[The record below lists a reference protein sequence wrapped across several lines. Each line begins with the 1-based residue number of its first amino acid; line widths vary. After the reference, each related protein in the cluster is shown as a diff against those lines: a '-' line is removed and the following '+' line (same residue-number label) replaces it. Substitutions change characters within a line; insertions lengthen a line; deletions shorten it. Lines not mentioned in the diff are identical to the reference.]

1 MRRIRTDLLATI
13 SSATT
18 AVLGMGAD
26 AVARQTDIPAPI
38 ERLASIREAYL
49 ESLATRDHVTVP
61 DRNGTPLAQFNNFS
75 NFPNFPNF
83 SNFPKFPNWRN
94 V

>member
-1 MRRIRTDLLATI
+1 MRRIRTDWLATI

-18 AVLGMGAD
+18 AVLGLGAD
-26 AVARQTDIPAPI
+26 AMARPTDIPPPI

-49 ESLATRDHVTVP
+49 ASLATRDRVTVP
-61 DRNGTPLAQFNNFS
+61 DRDGTPLAQFN

-94 V
+94 S